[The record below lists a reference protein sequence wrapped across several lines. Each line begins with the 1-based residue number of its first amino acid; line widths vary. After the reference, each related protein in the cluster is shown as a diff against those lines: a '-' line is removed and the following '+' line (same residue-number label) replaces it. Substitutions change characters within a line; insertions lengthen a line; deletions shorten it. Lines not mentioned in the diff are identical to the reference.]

1 MKYLTDIELEG
12 TIKLPVWTETFN
24 GTERITNDWK
34 MWWNG
39 YNLDKLK
46 EHLDK
51 HMPSL
56 LANQTLRE
64 MSTPLIEEVP
74 ARTYCECV
82 LLNGKEMFYY
92 PICLHWFDKFVEG
105 IVENTIEIPQHI
117 IEKIRNK
124 TAKIL
129 LYHPREQ
136 WGHSAWKKMI
146 DEISAKYVLPQEHFV
161 VSCNNPKLKNINS
174 VPLMHN
180 QRLVQDPA
188 YFETTEQM
196 WSELSR
202 LISDPQPPNEING
215 QGKRPWKFVCLM
227 RRPNTNRWAISAELM
242 EYKLNGDSLMSMVC
256 DVNLIEANLPI
267 GSKDLD
273 TDYYNIIRENY
284 WTKNSCT
291 LPGWAEVAKQYP
303 QSQHKLEKYDK
314 EYPFWI
320 MNDTN
325 ALTNPL
331 TDPQIWKFTN
341 TYLHVVSE
349 TFVDDDAGV
358 CLSEKIFKP
367 IWYMQP
373 FIVFGT
379 PYTLSALKDLG
390 YMTFDKWIDESYDSI
405 ENKKERF
412 YSAVASVKK
421 FANNSNEKLDEIM
434 QEMLPVL
441 QHNTRV
447 LRRNNNSLTSNFI
460 NTAIDALKY
469 ENRKTTEEDKP
480 KRKYID
486 I

>member
-1 MKYLTDIELEG
+1 MEYLTEVVFTRIK
-12 TIKLPVWTETFN
+12 KLPVWTEAFN
-24 GTERITNDWK
+24 GTEKITNDWR

-46 EHLDK
+46 EHLNK

-64 MSTPLIEEVP
+64 IHVPLIEAVP

-82 LLNGKEMFYY
+82 LLDEDKMFYY
-92 PICLHWFDKFVEG
+92 PISLHWFDKFVEG
-105 IVENTIEIPQHI
+105 IVENTIEIPDYI
-117 IEKIRNK
+117 IKKINNK

-136 WGHSAWKKMI
+136 WGHSAWQKMI
-146 DEISAKYVLPQEHFV
+146 NDISAKYKLTQDNFV
-161 VSCNNPKLKNINS
+161 VSCNNPKLENINN

-180 QRLVQDPA
+180 QRIVQDPA
-188 YFETTEQM
+188 YFDTTDKM
-196 WSELSR
+196 WAELSR
-202 LISDPQPPNEING
+202 LIKDPQPPNEING

-242 EYKLNGDSLMSMVC
+242 EYRLNGECLMSMVC
-256 DVNLIEANLPI
+256 DANLVEANQT
-267 GSKDLD
+267 DFNVLD
-273 TDYYNIIRENY
+273 KKYYDFIREKF
-284 WTKNSCT
+284 WTENFCK
-291 LPGWAEVAKQYP
+291 LPGWAEVSEQYP
-303 QSQHKLEKYDK
+303 QSQEKLEQYNY

-320 MNDTN
+320 INDTN

-331 TDPQIWKFTN
+331 TDPAVWKFTN

-379 PYTLSALKDLG
+379 PHTLSALKDLG

-405 ENKKERF
+405 ENKTERF
-412 YSAVASVKK
+412 YSAIASVKK
-421 FANNSNEKLDEIM
+421 FANNSNERLDDIM

-441 QHNTRV
+441 QHNTQI
-447 LRRNNNSLTSNFI
+447 LRKNTTSLTNYYI
-460 NTAIDALKY
+460 DTAIDALKY
-469 ENRKTTEEDKP
+469 ETVS
-480 KRKYID
+480 KRRFLEI
-486 I
+486 